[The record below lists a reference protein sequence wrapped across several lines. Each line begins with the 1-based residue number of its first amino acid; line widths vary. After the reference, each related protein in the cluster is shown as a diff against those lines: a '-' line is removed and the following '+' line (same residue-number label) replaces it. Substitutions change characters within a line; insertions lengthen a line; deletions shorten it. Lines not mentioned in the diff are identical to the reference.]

1 MDRSR
6 TVIVGAGPAGL
17 AAAAMLGREGIHA
30 VVLERAPHVAAS
42 WRTHYDRL
50 RLHTTRSLSDL
61 PDYRLPWRYGRWVPR
76 DGVVTYLEE
85 YATYHCLEIQ
95 FGTNVER
102 IDRGAGH
109 WRLETSRGAVE
120 APCVVVATGYNHS
133 PFLPHW
139 PGCERFAGELVHS
152 SAYRNAR
159 PYRGRDVLVVGAGNS
174 GAEIAVDLVEGGARQ
189 VWLSIRTP
197 PQIVPRQA
205 LGIPAQLVGVAIRR
219 MPLPLADWIVAL
231 LQKLFVG
238 DLSSYGLPRPSTGL
252 YSQFL
257 RTDVIPIIDVGL
269 IEALKRR
276 QVQVVSAVERFHNGE
291 VLLRDGNRNRTGDC
305 RRRHRLPQGP
315 QAARWSPRRPWAERA
330 TRRTRTQGASAGTGP
345 VLHRL
350 HEPHQRHPS
359 RDRDRGT
366 QDRARRCKGQHSQLI
381 CISRFLHRRES
392 PVGRAV
398 LQTIEGRSGHA
409 RARPSRD
416 RCQCGSAAAR
426 SRCER

>member
-61 PDYRLPWRYGRWVPR
+61 PDYRLPRRYGRWVPR

-238 DLSSYGLPRPSTGL
+238 DLSSYGLLRPSTGL

-291 VLLRDGNRNRTGDC
+291 VLLRDGNWIAPEIVVAATGY
-305 RRRHRLPQGP
+305 RRGLKP
-315 QAARWSPRRPWAERA
+315 
-330 TRRTRTQGASAGTGP
+330 
-345 VLHRL
+345 L
-350 HEPHQRHPS
+350 
-359 RDRDRGT
+359 
-366 QDRARRCKGQHSQLI
+366 
-381 CISRFLHRRES
+381 
-392 PVGRAV
+392 VGRLGV
-398 LQTIEGRSGHA
+398 LGPNGRPAAHGPKAHPRAPGPYFIGFTNPISGTLREIGIEARKIA
-409 RARPSRD
+409 RAVAKDSTRSS
-416 RCQCGSAAAR
+416 SASLVSFIDAR
-426 SRCER
+426 AQ